1 MSHNVKEMTSQEL
14 IRQTMNSGV
23 LMMMVDMEAKM
34 DVSLVKRFLTLEES
48 KKVSA
53 IMVRNMKQLRLELIA
68 HALRQIMN
76 AT

>member
-53 IMVRNMKQLRLELIA
+53 IMVKNMKQLRPELIA
-68 HALRQIMN
+68 HVLRQIMN
-76 AT
+76 VT

>member
-53 IMVRNMKQLRLELIA
+53 IMVKNMKQLRLELIA
-68 HALRQIMN
+68 HVLRQIMN

>member
-53 IMVRNMKQLRLELIA
+53 IMVKNMKLLRPELIA
-68 HALRQIMN
+68 HVLRQIMN

>member
-34 DVSLVKRFLTLEES
+34 DVSLAKRFLTLEES

-53 IMVRNMKQLRLELIA
+53 IMVKNMKLLRPELIA
-68 HALRQIMN
+68 HVLRLIMN

>member
-34 DVSLVKRFLTLEES
+34 DVSLAKRFLTLEES

-53 IMVRNMKQLRLELIA
+53 IMVKNMKLLRLELIA
-68 HALRQIMN
+68 LVLRQIMN

>member
-14 IRQTMNSGV
+14 ILQTMNSGV

-53 IMVRNMKQLRLELIA
+53 STVKIMKLLRPELIA
-68 HALRQIMN
+68 HVLRQIMN

>member
-48 KKVSA
+48 KKVNA
-53 IMVRNMKQLRLELIA
+53 IMVKNMKQLRPELIA
-68 HALRQIMN
+68 HVLRQIMN

>member
-34 DVSLVKRFLTLEES
+34 DVSLAKRFLTLEES

-53 IMVRNMKQLRLELIA
+53 IMVKNMKLLRPELIA
-68 HALRQIMN
+68 HVLRQIMN

>member
-34 DVSLVKRFLTLEES
+34 DVSLVKRFLTQEES

-53 IMVRNMKQLRLELIA
+53 IMVKNMKLLRLELIA
-68 HALRQIMN
+68 HVLKQIMN

>member
-23 LMMMVDMEAKM
+23 LMMMVDMEVKM

-53 IMVRNMKQLRLELIA
+53 IMVKNMKQLRPELIA
-68 HALRQIMN
+68 HVLRQIMN

>member
-53 IMVRNMKQLRLELIA
+53 IMVKNMKQLRPELIA
-68 HALRQIMN
+68 HVLRQIMN

>member
-14 IRQTMNSGV
+14 IRQIMNSGV

-53 IMVRNMKQLRLELIA
+53 IMVKNMKQLRPELIA
-68 HALRQIMN
+68 HVLRQIMN

>member
-53 IMVRNMKQLRLELIA
+53 IMVKNMKLLRPELIA
-68 HALRQIMN
+68 HVLRLIMN

>member
-1 MSHNVKEMTSQEL
+1 MSHNVKETTSQEL

-34 DVSLVKRFLTLEES
+34 DVSLAKRFLTLEES

-53 IMVRNMKQLRLELIA
+53 IMVKNMKLLRPELIA
-68 HALRQIMN
+68 HVLRQIMN